1 MKKKKKTL
9 TVLNI
14 LILIMIIAVVI
25 IGSKK
30 FNLDQKVSES
40 VPVENNSVE
49 EEKEKEITYKD
60 IAESDEK
67 YQIIMWAT
75 EKGLVQPDENGNF
88 NPDQVSTE
96 AEFAQMV
103 VYYFP
108 SLKAN
113 VMVEKSDNP
122 EEHNNM
128 VYNVLKDNDVTLDG
142 MDNPDVQAEPV
153 IKGVVAKTLMNLV
166 SDENIRYQSHAI
178 ELLVNNNIWTEVEN
192 YIEAT
197 DEEITKYELVETFK
211 KMEENN
217 LVEVK

>member
-1 MKKKKKTL
+1 MFMI
-9 TVLNI
+9 LNI
-14 LILIMIIAVVI
+14 IILVMIIIVVI
-25 IGSKK
+25 IGSNK
-30 FNLDQKVSES
+30 FKLDETGINEVKSDTQI
-40 VPVENNSVE
+40 
-49 EEKEKEITYKD
+49 EKQEVVYKD
-60 IAESDEK
+60 ISQSDEK
-67 YQIIMWAT
+67 YNTVMWAT
-75 EKGLVQPDENGNF
+75 EKELVQPDENGNF
-88 NPDQVSTE
+88 NPDQLLTE

-103 VYYFP
+103 VHYFP

-113 VMVEKSDNP
+113 VTVEKNDNP

-128 VYNVLKDNDVTLDG
+128 VYNVLKDNDVSLDG

-153 IKGVVAKTLMNLV
+153 IKGVVAKTVMNLV

-178 ELLVNNNIWTEVEN
+178 ELLVNNNIWTDVEN